1 MQALSI
7 DNGGIVDDK
16 FNVDFLKENDVYFK
30 KNEAYVMLGRPERC
44 SKNMCEYENLML
56 ILKPRQITLYC
67 NFPAHATKSSAA
79 PSFRNASGK
88 KRRKT
93 KSNKK
98 QKKRNTM
105 KTK

>member
-56 ILKPRQITLYC
+56 ILKPRQITLY
-67 NFPAHATKSSAA
+67 ATKSSAA